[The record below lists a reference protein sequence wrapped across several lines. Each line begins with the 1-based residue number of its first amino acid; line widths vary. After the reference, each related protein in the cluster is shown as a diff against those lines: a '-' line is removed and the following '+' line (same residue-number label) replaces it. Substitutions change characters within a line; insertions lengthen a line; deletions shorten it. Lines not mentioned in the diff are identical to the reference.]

1 MSRTN
6 SEVEGGPESL
16 PAHSSA
22 SHAYTR
28 GVEVLQA
35 NISGPGE
42 LSLWE
47 FSGQES
53 YFSLYDHFIGMKYF
67 FLTILLIKQSA
78 LFGTVYI
85 TIVESIF
92 HTSKNLGSRHYSAIF
107 G

>member
-22 SHAYTR
+22 SHSYTR

-53 YFSLYDHFIGMKYF
+53 YFSLYDHFIGKYEVRAS
-67 FLTILLIKQSA
+67 KGCNSA
-78 LFGTVYI
+78 LAP
-85 TIVESIF
+85 S
-92 HTSKNLGSRHYSAIF
+92 
-107 G
+107 

>member
-16 PAHSSA
+16 PAHTSA

-53 YFSLYDHFIGMKYF
+53 YFSLYDHFIGKYEVLVDY
-67 FLTILLIKQSA
+67 LTLVSKACNSVIIK
-78 LFGTVYI
+78 
-85 TIVESIF
+85 
-92 HTSKNLGSRHYSAIF
+92 SKIK
-107 G
+107 

>member
-53 YFSLYDHFIGMKYF
+53 YFSLYDHFIGKYEVRASKGCNSMIIKAKNTIIPLF
-67 FLTILLIKQSA
+67 FNECRWYASLYC
-78 LFGTVYI
+78 TVNR
-85 TIVESIF
+85 F
-92 HTSKNLGSRHYSAIF
+92 L
-107 G
+107 

>member
-53 YFSLYDHFIGMKYF
+53 YFSLYDHFIGKSPIELSKYYPIHITF
-67 FLTILLIKQSA
+67 VTTKFLLLAREGCNSVI
-78 LFGTVYI
+78 
-85 TIVESIF
+85 
-92 HTSKNLGSRHYSAIF
+92 R
-107 G
+107 

>member
-53 YFSLYDHFIGMKYF
+53 YFSLYDHFIGKSSPVKLSKILFYSLHIRKY
-67 FLTILLIKQSA
+67 Q
-78 LFGTVYI
+78 I
-85 TIVESIF
+85 TFSNR
-92 HTSKNLGSRHYSAIF
+92 KM
-107 G
+107 

>member
-53 YFSLYDHFIGMKYF
+53 YFSLYDHFIGKYE
-67 FLTILLIKQSA
+67 LIADLVNKGCNSM
-78 LFGTVYI
+78 FI
-85 TIVESIF
+85 K
-92 HTSKNLGSRHYSAIF
+92 SKNIIIPIF
-107 G
+107 FNECR

>member
-53 YFSLYDHFIGMKYF
+53 YFSLYDHFIGKYE
-67 FLTILLIKQSA
+67 ILFQWL
-78 LFGTVYI
+78 LNRVPYFRMYI

-92 HTSKNLGSRHYSAIF
+92 HKSGKF
-107 G
+107 

>member
-53 YFSLYDHFIGMKYF
+53 YFSLYDHFIGKSSPVKLSKYYPIYF
-67 FLTILLIKQSA
+67 KYVKTKLLPLQ
-78 LFGTVYI
+78 
-85 TIVESIF
+85 
-92 HTSKNLGSRHYSAIF
+92 RM
-107 G
+107 

>member
-6 SEVEGGPESL
+6 SEVEGPESL
-16 PAHSSA
+16 GSSGPANTTACSS

-28 GVEVLQA
+28 GVEVVQA

-53 YFSLYDHFIGMKYF
+53 YFSLYDHFIGE
-67 FLTILLIKQSA
+67 L
-78 LFGTVYI
+78 
-85 TIVESIF
+85 
-92 HTSKNLGSRHYSAIF
+92 
-107 G
+107 